1 MKPSGNP
8 ATYPIEKC
16 MNNNRPA
23 ITALKQAYANLGF
36 FKRLFFPRKL
46 KHLLIDPNASNEAII
61 QMAFQCPNWAK
72 RLYRCLKN
80 FFIDYQNEETK
91 KENDDL
97 SQQIR
102 QTSLFHDS
110 SPSPELLNGI
120 KANRRAHFL
129 RVLNKLNRYSTQE
142 DFNLA
147 SKNRLLRFI
156 ALNCEEM
163 PNEKIQ
169 TWYALT
175 KQWYS
180 HPLFQEHHLLN
191 MLYHQDFDSLNRVW
205 EIIEKDTYI
214 PHSKKAPTFI
224 AVLSQT
230 HLSCYEAIMK
240 YNHTADEENFD
251 NELTQHRQHLAK
263 LRLPI
268 APHPKSRIKK
278 QSEPE
283 STPSS
288 PSSGDQLTMSANG
301 HNNPQRRH

>member
-1 MKPSGNP
+1 MRPSGNP
-8 ATYPIEKC
+8 ATYPTEKC
-16 MNNNRPA
+16 MNNLSA
-23 ITALKQAYANLGF
+23 TTALKQAYANLGF

-46 KHLLIDPNASNEAII
+46 KYLLTDPNSSNEAII

-72 RLYRCLKN
+72 RLYRCLKT
-80 FFIDYQNEETK
+80 FFIDYQNEKTK

-97 SQQIR
+97 TDHIR
-102 QTSLFHDS
+102 QTSLFRDN

-129 RVLNKLNRYSTQE
+129 RVLHELNTYSTHE
-142 DFNLA
+142 DFDPE

-156 ALNCEEM
+156 ALNCEDM

-175 KQWYS
+175 KKWYS
-180 HPLFQEHHLLN
+180 HPLFQAHHLLN
-191 MLYHQDFDSLNRVW
+191 ILYHQDFDSLSSAW
-205 EIIEKDTYI
+205 EIIENDNYI
-214 PHSKKAPTFI
+214 PPEKKAPTFI

-230 HLSCYEAIMK
+230 ERSCYESIMK

-251 NELTQHRQHLAK
+251 NELTQHRQHLSK
-263 LRLPI
+263 LGLPI
-268 APHPKSRIKK
+268 TPPSKPRIKK
-278 QSEPE
+278 QPEPV

-288 PSSGDQLTMSANG
+288 SSSSNQLTMGANG
-301 HNNPQRRH
+301 HNNAQGRH